1 MNSVGI
7 IRGLFN
13 ERESD
18 MCGIAGRILSG
29 HGDVGR
35 DLVDIMGAQAHRG
48 ADSTGFAVYGVPLE
62 KGYILRCMGF
72 DQHKIDTDLDDFRAI
87 LKAHGSDLLAD
98 PSIVTSSGGRHGE
111 RHYSVRMEISD
122 PTDIVN
128 WVLETDEISSRFE
141 VQSCGRSLEIIKD
154 TGDADTVADKHGVR
168 ELTGTHGLGHARL
181 ATESSVLP
189 NASHPFWARPFPDV
203 AIVHNGQITD
213 YYTKRDQLERA
224 GYRFLTEND
233 SELIAVWVSDQ
244 IKQGLSMEQALS
256 SSIQSID
263 GVFTYM
269 IADAS
274 RIGFAKD
281 RFAMKPIVAIEDS
294 GSLAAATEEQA
305 VRRVYQAEH
314 QTINY
319 DGPSLTGIWSVP
331 GLETD
336 ESQSSGRQVAA

>member
-1 MNSVGI
+1 
-7 IRGLFN
+7 
-13 ERESD
+13 

-29 HGDVGR
+29 DASGSKIGEVGR
-35 DLVDIMGAQAHRG
+35 DLVDIMAAQSHRG
-48 ADSTGFAVYGVPLE
+48 ADSTGFAIYGTPLE

-72 DQHKIDTDLDDFRAI
+72 DRQKIDTDLDDFRAI

-98 PSIVTSSGGRHGE
+98 PRIVTGDQGE
-111 RHYSVRMEISD
+111 QHYSVRLEISD
-122 PTDIVN
+122 PKDIAD
-128 WVLETDEISSRFE
+128 WVLETDQISARLE

-154 TGDADTVADKHGVR
+154 TGDADAVADKHGVR

-244 IKQGLSMEQALS
+244 IKQGLSMEEALS

-269 IADAS
+269 IADAT

-281 RFAMKPIVAIEDS
+281 RFAMKPIVAIEDN

-314 QTINY
+314 QTVNY
-319 DGPSLTGIWSVP
+319 DGPSLTGIWPARSAH
-331 GLETD
+331 GND
-336 ESQSSGRQVAA
+336 RKHAA